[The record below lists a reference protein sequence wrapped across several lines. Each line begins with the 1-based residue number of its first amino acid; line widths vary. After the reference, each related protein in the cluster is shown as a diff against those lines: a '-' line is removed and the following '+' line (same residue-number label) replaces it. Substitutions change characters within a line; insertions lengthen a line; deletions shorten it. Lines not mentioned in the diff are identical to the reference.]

1 MEGSIFAGQNLQ
13 FLPSGQVHVLQLK
26 LETRTIFETATLTL
40 HFRPRRV
47 SHREDKPMPS
57 TALADSLTY
66 YRYNK

>member
-26 LETRTIFETATLTL
+26 LETRTIFETVTPTL

-47 SHREDKPMPS
+47 SHQEDKPMPG
-57 TALADSLTY
+57 TALADTLAH